1 MWKTF
6 ELPEDV
12 LGVVIG
18 YRNGNTNIALV
29 SPEQF
34 ANLLADESIQEILTL
49 TPAQNIARVEDE
61 KEIVKQ
67 NILDEIDAYMNK
79 IEALTQ
85 AIKNL

>member
-18 YRNGNTNIALV
+18 YKNGNTDIALV
-29 SPEQF
+29 SQEQF
-34 ANLLADESIQEILTL
+34 TNLLADESIQEILTL
-49 TPAQNIARVEDE
+49 TPAQNIARADDE
-61 KEIVKQ
+61 KETVKQ
-67 NILDEIDAYMNK
+67 NILDEIDAYMGK